1 MTELRTLKDIEL
13 KERGINITDLRTLET
28 LRRYDYNLRA
38 EAIKW
43 IRWIEEIFIEGVEM
57 DKSPAKTQREAYFH
71 QKGKQDGL
79 KHFFNIT
86 EKDLKGEQEK

>member
-43 IRWIEEIFIEGVEM
+43 IKQANRCGCDKCRHASISFM
-57 DKSPAKTQREAYFH
+57 D
-71 QKGKQDGL
+71 
-79 KHFFNIT
+79 FFNIT
-86 EKDLKGEQEK
+86 EEDLKGEQEK